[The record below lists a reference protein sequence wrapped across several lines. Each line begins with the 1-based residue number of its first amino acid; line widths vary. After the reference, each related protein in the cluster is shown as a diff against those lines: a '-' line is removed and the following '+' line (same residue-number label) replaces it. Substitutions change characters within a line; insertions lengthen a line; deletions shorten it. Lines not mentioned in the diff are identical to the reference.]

1 LGQFQAFQN
10 PISKGVQCAPL
21 PDMHV
26 GNVGEIH
33 GGPGKYCALCVKDDF
48 GLYKLYVLKFL
59 FQDLNIVLPS
69 ASGFGQLTHMIGM

>member
-1 LGQFQAFQN
+1 MPAVNTTLRFLLYTCADLGQFQAFQN

-33 GGPGKYCALCVKDDF
+33 GGPGEYCALCVSK
-48 GLYKLYVLKFL
+48 
-59 FQDLNIVLPS
+59 
-69 ASGFGQLTHMIGM
+69 MILGSTNCTL